1 MNLKFQVIEY
11 TVLENSSRTS
21 FCVRLPL
28 SRRDVMILFC
38 FTFIGPI
45 GDTKLLNLARKLGAE
60 WPSIAKMLQLEEEE
74 VDELREIT
82 DSTMAAFRMLW
93 SWRDQNSSKREEDL
107 VNELIVVLRRS
118 GRTELS
124 QIFIKESSA

>member
-1 MNLKFQVIEY
+1 
-11 TVLENSSRTS
+11 
-21 FCVRLPL
+21 
-28 SRRDVMILFC
+28 MIF
-38 FTFIGPI
+38 FNIIISVGPI

-74 VDELREIT
+74 VDELREIS

>member
-1 MNLKFQVIEY
+1 
-11 TVLENSSRTS
+11 
-21 FCVRLPL
+21 
-28 SRRDVMILFC
+28 
-38 FTFIGPI
+38 
-45 GDTKLLNLARKLGAE
+45 
-60 WPSIAKMLQLEEEE
+60 MLQLEEEE
-74 VDELREIT
+74 VDELREIS

>member
-1 MNLKFQVIEY
+1 M
-11 TVLENSSRTS
+11 
-21 FCVRLPL
+21 
-28 SRRDVMILFC
+28 
-38 FTFIGPI
+38 
-45 GDTKLLNLARKLGAE
+45 GAE

-74 VDELREIT
+74 VDELREIS